1 MLSIPS
7 YLIDTCFAFTDKGW
21 YPLHMLAMETSP
33 NRINVIVTVA
43 NVKMMPHHFP
53 FDVMKSQEL
62 KKRTLWERVKQFFL
76 KLIGKTD
83 IESRPVDP
91 AKPEFTVEFMPLEDL
106 LDDLANS
113 KARAVEIASY
123 ADVSSQLWMGSPFE
137 DDPRFAQMYEGF
149 HNQLMAAAALGVNWV
164 VVESEYINQA
174 FYHRD
179 NFRKHVEAVVRSR
192 YAFFCKSVCFDLN
205 HAISYLPANMQEHAR
220 LVLGYEPISPA
231 AEAGLLAYCSRV
243 TENGPKDQH
252 IHTEGVT
259 ESFWKMLKEYQ
270 ELLKPEVT
278 TAKTIVQNHSG
289 KGDNIVKLDNTYKV
303 RK

>member
-1 MLSIPS
+1 
-7 YLIDTCFAFTDKGW
+7 
-21 YPLHMLAMETSP
+21 MLAMETSP

>member
-7 YLIDTCFAFTDKGW
+7 YLIDTCFAFTEKGW
-21 YPLHMLAMETSP
+21 YPLHMLAMETNA

-43 NVKMMPHHFP
+43 NVTGLPHDFP
-53 FDVMKSQEL
+53 FDVMQTQEL

-83 IESRPVDP
+83 IETRPVDP
-91 AKPEFTVEFMPLEDL
+91 AKPEFTIEFIRLEDL
-106 LDDLANS
+106 LDDLAHS
-113 KARAVEIASY
+113 KARAAEIASY

-149 HNQLMAAAALGVNWV
+149 HNELMAAAALGVNWV

-174 FYHRD
+174 FFHRD

-192 YAFFCKSVCFDLN
+192 YAFFCKSVCFDLT
-205 HAISYLPANMQEHAR
+205 HAISYLPANIQDTAR
-220 LVLGYEPISPA
+220 LVLGYEPITQA
-231 AEAGLLAYCSRV
+231 AEANLLAYCNRV

-252 IHTEGVT
+252 LFTEGVT
-259 ESFWKMLKEYQ
+259 SAFWKMLNEHRT
-270 ELLKPEVT
+270 LLKSL
-278 TAKTIVQNHSG
+278 N
-289 KGDNIVKLDNTYKV
+289 
-303 RK
+303 

>member
-43 NVKMMPHHFP
+43 NVKMMPHQFP
-53 FDVMKSQEL
+53 FEVMKTQEL

-76 KLIGKTD
+76 KLVGKTD
-83 IESRPVDP
+83 IDSRPVDP

-106 LDDLANS
+106 LDDLATS

-137 DDPRFAQMYEGF
+137 DDPRLAQMYEGF
-149 HNQLMAAAALGVNWV
+149 HSQLMASAALGVNWV

-231 AEAGLLAYCSRV
+231 AEAGLLAYCNRV

-259 ESFWKMLKEYQ
+259 APFFPMIKEYQ
-270 ELLKPEVT
+270 ELLKTV
-278 TAKTIVQNHSG
+278 
-289 KGDNIVKLDNTYKV
+289 
-303 RK
+303 